1 MSAVNALLRDLETT
15 FGTSTQSERA
25 VTVSRL
31 TDLFLVTA
39 QGLTEEQIGVFDVV
53 IGRLAA
59 EIETR
64 ARAELSHRLAD
75 LGNAPHGVVRM
86 LSLDEIDVARPVLTR
101 SPRLTE
107 EDLLAV
113 ASRKS
118 QDHLLALTERPVL
131 SEPVTD
137 FLVLRGDRKVSL
149 AVAGHPAAQL
159 SRRGMSLLVTRARRD
174 ESLMTLLG
182 DRGDVPPELMSQ
194 LVAVAKDAAT
204 QRLVDEVP
212 AEDAARA
219 QAAVEGAAAK
229 VIAPGS
235 AAEVGAEV
243 QRYEAALAEVRL
255 LEADRKLNETEIQA
269 FAGAGKLEHV
279 ICAVAVITGLGI
291 AASERAMMGPDRDT
305 NLIIGKAMSWSWP
318 TMRAVLKLRPAAEQ
332 AEHLMEKSRQAFDNL
347 SPTTAQRVLRF
358 LVMREEAGRS
368 AFKGGQK
375 APSAEQRAGR

>member
-39 QGLTEEQIGVFDVV
+39 QGLTEEQIAVFDVV
-53 IGRLAA
+53 IGRIAA
-59 EIETR
+59 AIETR
-64 ARAELSHRLAD
+64 ARAELSQRLAD

-86 LSLDEIDVARPVLTR
+86 LALDEIEVARPVLSR
-101 SPRLTE
+101 SPRLSE
-107 EDLLAV
+107 EDLVAV
-113 ASRKS
+113 ASQKS
-118 QDHLLALTERPVL
+118 QAHLLALTDRPML

-137 FLVLRGDRKVSL
+137 FLVLRGDTQVSR

-174 ESLMTLLG
+174 ESLMALLG

-194 LVAVAKDAAT
+194 LVAVAKDAAR
-204 QRLVDEVP
+204 QRLVEEVP

-219 QAAVEGAAAK
+219 KAAVDGAAEK

-235 AAEVGAEV
+235 AAEVGAEM
-243 QRYEAALAEVRL
+243 QRFDAALAEVRS
-255 LEADRKLNETEIQA
+255 LEAERRLNEAELQA
-269 FAGAGKLEHV
+269 FAQGGKLEHV

-305 NLIIGKAMSWSWP
+305 NLIIGKALSWSWP
-318 TMRAVLKLRPAAEQ
+318 TMRAVLKLRPAEEQ
-332 AEHLMEKSRQAFDNL
+332 AEHMLEKSREGFENL
-347 SPTTAQRVLRF
+347 SPATAQRVLRF

-375 APSAEQRAGR
+375 TAPGGLRAGR